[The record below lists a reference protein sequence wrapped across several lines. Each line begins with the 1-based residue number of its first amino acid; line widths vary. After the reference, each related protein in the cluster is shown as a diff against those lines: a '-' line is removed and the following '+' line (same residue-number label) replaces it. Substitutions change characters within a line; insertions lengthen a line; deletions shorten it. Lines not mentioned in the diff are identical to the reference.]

1 MAIRKEQVLA
11 LATLG
16 VAALV
21 APKYFRSPEA
31 PPAIRLQQEE
41 YKATPVRGYVLADAN
56 APKAARRD
64 PFVEPSETQPLPPRP
79 IEFPPR
85 APLSVV
91 ALPLDPG
98 PDPGHYSILAIDG
111 ALVAEVAIN
120 TTGEAP
126 AAEAAPAPVE
136 PAAAPTRA
144 DRERNAARTFDRVYA
159 GGLSNPFWGTLL
171 PLEGVELLALEKSG
185 DFGTKVLR
193 LRTRDLE
200 KGRDGEVMTF
210 GGEGVKIDKIV
221 LAGTLRNDVA
231 RQVRDGTG
239 TPQKRRETVLWL
251 LEKAKIEGW
260 IYDEALRQAQAYR
273 ATPGLL
279 DGWRLELEVLRA
291 RGDVVGE
298 VALLESLPANGLDA
312 ALRFEGLANVRTRLC
327 LWQDAEN
334 DLRQAVKLAPVD
346 ARMHAALA
354 DFLRQRGRSAEA
366 MVAVRAAE
374 GTIGT
379 LAPEDLPRVVRSI
392 VACRLAVGDVAGAK
406 AALQQLPSASPQ
418 PYLAGCIAYA
428 AGDVAAAASAFQQ
441 VAGGVDAGP
450 AQLGLAACLLRQQ
463 KWQEAYD
470 LLVQVSD
477 QQPLLRHRAQAG
489 LALLWSRLGQVDTAL
504 GALDRALEADP
515 QDVYATYLRGRCQRL
530 LGNDG
535 TEETLRAVLRQRD
548 DFVHAIAEMSLTK
561 GARSTEM
568 AGDALADAALAARRY
583 ADRAVQLCEPP
594 RRELFEVQGVQAFRA
609 ADVAAAEAAFQ
620 KARDAAGDDRERAF
634 AKGALAVVEYSRGSV
649 DDAAIALQRL
659 EQDLPK
665 ENPVSV
671 WAKTSNA
678 AIFDHAQKEM
688 LNDGFARADLGRI
701 WIRHND
707 GELKPELV
715 DGGVVL
721 RGHVARSGRGERFGD
736 PGMVEIWAEREL
748 AVAKGRNFLAVGVD
762 MKLGAK
768 ASPTDGFSGLGIEV
782 SRGSS
787 GIDFQALLGVRNG
800 KPWLRLLDGQKDDD
814 KAGEPGTALEVPGF
828 DRRAL
833 QKLSL
838 RVEPRGE
845 KQFTLLVEWNGAI
858 VHRRDLKSLSG
869 STSNELKTF
878 VFGSASKDSDL
889 DVAFDDYHLERR
901 KDA

>member
-11 LATLG
+11 LATLA
-16 VAALV
+16 VAAMV
-21 APKYFRSPEA
+21 APKYLRAPEA
-31 PPAIRLQQEE
+31 PAAIRLQQED
-41 YKATPVRGYVLADAN
+41 YKPTPVRGYTLADAN

-85 APLSVV
+85 APMSVV

-120 TTGEAP
+120 TTGDAP

-136 PAAAPTRA
+136 PAAAPTREV
-144 DRERNAARTFDRVYA
+144 RERNAARTYDRVFA
-159 GGLSNPFWGTLL
+159 SGMSTAWFGTLL
-171 PLEGVELLALEKSG
+171 PVEGVDLLALEKSG

-193 LRTRDLE
+193 LRLRDLE

-273 ATPGLL
+273 ALPGLL

-298 VALLESLPANGLDA
+298 VALLESLPPDGLDA
-312 ALRFEGLANVRTRLC
+312 ALRFEGLANVRARLG
-327 LWQDAEN
+327 LWLDAEN

-392 VACRLAVGDVAGAK
+392 VACHLAVGDLAGAK
-406 AALQQLPSASPQ
+406 AALQQLPSTSPQ

-450 AQLGLAACLLRQQ
+450 AQLGVAACLLRQQ

-489 LALLWSRLGQVDTAL
+489 LALLWSRLGQLDTAL

-548 DFVHAIAEMSLTK
+548 DFVHAIVEMSLTK

-609 ADVAAAEAAFQ
+609 ADVTAAEAAFQ
-620 KARDAAGDDRERAF
+620 KARDAAADDRERAF

-649 DDAAIALQRL
+649 DDAATALQRL

-665 ENPVSV
+665 EDQVCV
-671 WAKTSNA
+671 WAKNSVA

-721 RGHVARSGRGERFGD
+721 RGHVARNGRGERFGD

-768 ASPTDGFSGLGIEV
+768 ASPNDGFSGLGVEV

-814 KAGEPGTALEVPGF
+814 KAGEPGTALDVPGF

-833 QKLSL
+833 HKLSL

>member
-1 MAIRKEQVLA
+1 M
-11 LATLG
+11 
-16 VAALV
+16 
-21 APKYFRSPEA
+21 
-31 PPAIRLQQEE
+31 
-41 YKATPVRGYVLADAN
+41 D
-56 APKAARRD
+56 
-64 PFVEPSETQPLPPRP
+64 
-79 IEFPPR
+79 
-85 APLSVV
+85 
-91 ALPLDPG
+91 
-98 PDPGHYSILAIDG
+98 
-111 ALVAEVAIN
+111 
-120 TTGEAP
+120 
-126 AAEAAPAPVE
+126 
-136 PAAAPTRA
+136 
-144 DRERNAARTFDRVYA
+144 
-159 GGLSNPFWGTLL
+159 
-171 PLEGVELLALEKSG
+171 
-185 DFGTKVLR
+185 
-193 LRTRDLE
+193 
-200 KGRDGEVMTF
+200 
-210 GGEGVKIDKIV
+210 
-221 LAGTLRNDVA
+221 
-231 RQVRDGTG
+231 
-239 TPQKRRETVLWL
+239 
-251 LEKAKIEGW
+251 
-260 IYDEALRQAQAYR
+260 
-273 ATPGLL
+273 
-279 DGWRLELEVLRA
+279 
-291 RGDVVGE
+291 
-298 VALLESLPANGLDA
+298 ALL
-312 ALRFEGLANVRTRLC
+312 
-327 LWQDAEN
+327 N

-406 AALQQLPSASPQ
+406 AALQQLPSTSPQ

-428 AGDVAAAASAFQQ
+428 AGDVTAAASAFQQ

-450 AQLGLAACLLRQQ
+450 AQLGVAACLLRQQ
-463 KWQEAYD
+463 KWQEAHD

-548 DFVHAIAEMSLTK
+548 DFVHAIVEMSLTK

-594 RRELFEVQGVQAFRA
+594 RRELFEVQGVQSFRA
-609 ADVAAAEAAFQ
+609 ADVTAAEAAFQ
-620 KARDAAGDDRERAF
+620 KARDAAADDRERAF
-634 AKGALAVVEYSRGSV
+634 ANGALAVVKYSLGSV
-649 DDAAIALQRL
+649 DDAAYDLQKL
-659 EQDLPK
+659 EQNLPK
-665 ENPVSV
+665 DHPVMV
-671 WAKTSNA
+671 WAKASAA

-688 LNDGFARADLGRI
+688 LNDGFGRADLGRI
-701 WIRHND
+701 WVKHND

-721 RGHVARSGRGERFGD
+721 RGHVARNGRGERFGD

-768 ASPTDGFSGLGIEV
+768 ASPSDGFSGLGIEV
-782 SRGSS
+782 SRGTS

-858 VHRRDLKSLSG
+858 VHRRDLKSFSG

-878 VFGSASKDSDL
+878 VFGSAGKDSDL